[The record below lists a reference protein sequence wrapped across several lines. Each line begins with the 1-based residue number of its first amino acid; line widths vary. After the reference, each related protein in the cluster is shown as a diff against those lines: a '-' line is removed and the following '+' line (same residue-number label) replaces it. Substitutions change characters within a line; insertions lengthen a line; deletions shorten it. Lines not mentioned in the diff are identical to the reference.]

1 MEGGAWSTTSPTW
14 EDSKY
19 LWTKTKVTYTNG
31 STWESDPVCI
41 TGSQGKTG
49 LPGAMLRPRG
59 VWKANTEYY
68 RNETFIDTV
77 IYNGQNKLCKI
88 THTSTTSFDSTKWEE
103 FSEFE
108 NVATNVLLAQNAT
121 IDVLGT
127 SGIFVGNLE
136 KTEGWMITEGAF
148 KHNVTGVELTSDG
161 KISLPE
167 TGGMTVGGETFI
179 EAGKIKTKFIDVE
192 TLEVTHLKGATG
204 SFKKLVGVEI
214 ENGKETEKC
223 AIGFDVSQEKMYLEG
238 DIQHQGTYEGEG
250 GTERSYR
257 FLTSDL
263 WCRGEFGHRT
273 MTHLSFESSSTS
285 DFFAHIYN
293 YGTDTTYHK
302 YAESGQPID
311 CISLGGTG
319 NYVLYVCDSPQRK
332 MLTIMNTSGYP
343 KRIMV
348 TFQDSAVFTLEPY
361 RFKIFI
367 TAEINTDK
375 TNPNRANNLRI
386 MQ

>member
-1 MEGGAWSTTSPTW
+1 
-14 EDSKY
+14 
-19 LWTKTKVTYTNG
+19 
-31 STWESDPVCI
+31 
-41 TGSQGKTG
+41 
-49 LPGAMLRPRG
+49 MLRPRG

-68 RNETFIDTV
+68 NNETFIDTV
-77 IYNGQNKLCKI
+77 IYDGQNKLCKI
-88 THTSTTSFDSTKWEE
+88 THTSTSSFDSTKWEE

-108 NVATNVLLAQNAT
+108 NIATNVLLAQNAT
-121 IDVLGT
+121 IDVLGS
-127 SGIFVGNLE
+127 SGIFVGNLD
-136 KTEGWMITEGAF
+136 KTKGWIMTEGSI

-167 TGGMTVGGETFI
+167 TGGINVGGKTFI
-179 EAGKIKTKFIDVE
+179 EAGKIKTEFIDVD
-192 TLEVTHLKGATG
+192 TLQVTHLKGAIG
-204 SFKKLVGVEI
+204 SFKKLTANNAAGEEVGSI
-214 ENGKETEKC
+214 TFGDTADTKASLNIDFATTWFGGDLYQQGYNETEK
-223 AIGFDVSQEKMYLEG
+223 
-238 DIQHQGTYEGEG
+238 
-250 GTERSYR
+250 RPWR
-257 FLTSDL
+257 FYASDL

-375 TNPNRANNLRI
+375 INPNRANNLRI